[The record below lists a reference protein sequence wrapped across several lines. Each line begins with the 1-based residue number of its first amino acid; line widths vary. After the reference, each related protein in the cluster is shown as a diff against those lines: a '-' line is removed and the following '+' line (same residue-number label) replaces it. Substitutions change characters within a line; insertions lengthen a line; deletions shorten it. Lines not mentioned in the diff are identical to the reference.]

1 LFGELWIQCVI
12 RTEKWAMCPFFI
24 GRRLIWS
31 NGWCLVSEQLRELI
45 EPVVKGLG
53 FELWG
58 LEYLS
63 QGRHSVLKIYI
74 DAEAGIEVDDCAS
87 VSRQVGGLLDV
98 EEPLKG
104 MYTLEVSSPG
114 MDRRLFLL
122 SQYEM
127 FKGAKIKVNLR
138 SAYEGKRKFTGLLC
152 GVEDGDVVLRLGEEE
167 ILFPFADI
175 DKAHVVPEFD

>member
-1 LFGELWIQCVI
+1 M
-12 RTEKWAMCPFFI
+12 RTEEWATCPFFI
-24 GRRLIWS
+24 GRRLNWLNS
-31 NGWCLVSEQLRELI
+31 WCLVSEQLRELI
-45 EPVVKGLG
+45 GPVVEGLG
-53 FELWG
+53 FEFWG

-74 DAEAGIEVDDCAS
+74 DAEAGIDVDDCAS

-98 EEPLKG
+98 EDLLKG
-104 MYTLEVSSPG
+104 KYTLEVSSPG

-127 FKGAKIKVNLR
+127 FKGAKIKLNLR
-138 SAYEGKRKFTGLLC
+138 SPYEGKRKYTGLLC

-175 DKAHVVPEFD
+175 DKAQVVPEFD

>member
-1 LFGELWIQCVI
+1 
-12 RTEKWAMCPFFI
+12 M
-24 GRRLIWS
+24 
-31 NGWCLVSEQLRELI
+31 SEQLRELI
-45 EPVVKGLG
+45 EPVVVGLG

-63 QGRHSVLKIYI
+63 QGRHSVLKIFI
-74 DAEAGIEVDDCAS
+74 EAEAGIDVDDCAK
-87 VSRQVGGLLDV
+87 VSRQVGSLLDV

-104 MYTLEVSSPG
+104 IYTLEVSSPG
-114 MDRRLFLL
+114 MDRRLFQLA
-122 SQYEM
+122 QYEM

-138 SAYEGKRKFTGLLC
+138 TPYEGKRKYTGLLC

-175 DKAHVVPEFD
+175 DKAQVVPVFD